1 MWKTLGVIVLV
12 VLLSVVLFSGY
23 LVFLKKGDT
32 VATEP
37 PIDPGEVGVLETA
50 EIAVETF
57 QLLPSGALDL
67 FPGIPVLVSQDGV
80 NYTKVGETS
89 VQTIGGED
97 GIPSP
102 VWFGT
107 VNVGDWI
114 TIDPPDN
121 CIFWEAGIYSWVK
134 AYQVVQTEPLK
145 FQLVCGE
152 NIPSPTPTNPPAGPT
167 DTPFVPTNT
176 PRPTDTP
183 DEPTNT
189 PRPPTE
195 TPEPTE
201 EVGCNCPTPEKTL
214 PPIDAPTTWPTT
226 EAGTSTPS
234 R

>member
-23 LVFLKKGDT
+23 LVFFKKGDT
-32 VATEP
+32 IATEP

-134 AYQVVQTEPLK
+134 AYQVVQAEPLK
-145 FQLVCGE
+145 FQIVCGE
-152 NIPSPTPTNPPAGPT
+152 NIPSPTPTNTPEPTNPPSGPT
-167 DTPFVPTNT
+167 DTPPPPPDTET
-176 PRPTDTP
+176 PPPEPTDTP
-183 DEPTNT
+183 
-189 PRPPTE
+189 PPQE
-195 TPEPTE
+195 TPEPTDT
-201 EVGCNCPTPEKTL
+201 GCNCPTPVEPL
-214 PPIDAPTTWPTT
+214 PTEPAPKDWDPTPT
-226 EAGTSTPS
+226 ATSIH
-234 R
+234 